1 LKVSAIEDIQG
12 KLGQSVNILFVM
24 ERRINAGSIQAL
36 ANYVRA
42 GKRLAHHIA
51 LYGASDPAFPEIPCS
66 TELDAFDHIIFIFE
80 SKLSAFT
87 GLQLARLLTL
97 VPRSRRVILDADG
110 MYNPRIIIDNYDRNH
125 NTERDCNQW
134 AASYEAVSDR
144 IVQPS
149 LSPCQPRVEPF
160 LFYGYDSK
168 ACIQSGGAKHFDVMH
183 LAHNWWRWREV
194 SERLLP
200 AIEDVRNDLK
210 EICFV
215 GMWWDTPPSWA
226 AAIGQQDAFYVDRG
240 RLHAARIRVLP
251 PVPYGEVI
259 ATMSTARINIMTQR
273 PLLRRLRLVTS
284 KYFEV
289 FTADTI
295 ALVMLDVEH
304 AAQLYGP
311 AGRELVLDN
320 EIADKLIDVLKRPKR
335 YQDLVQDVRQHL
347 TTHHSYERRLQDLVA
362 LLVNG
367 PQRKA
372 S

>member
-1 LKVSAIEDIQG
+1 MIEENQR
-12 KLGQSVNILFVM
+12 KLDRHVNILFVM

-42 GKRLAHHIA
+42 GKKLGHLIA
-51 LYGASDPAFPEIPCS
+51 LYGASDPQFPEIHCS
-66 TELDAFDHIIFIFE
+66 TELDEFDHVIFIFE
-80 SKLSAFT
+80 SKLSLFS

-110 MYNPRIIIDNYDRNH
+110 MYNPRIIVKNYDRNH
-125 NTERDCNQW
+125 NTERDCKRW
-134 AASYEAVSDR
+134 VASYEAVADR
-144 IVQPS
+144 IVQPT
-149 LSPCQPRVEPF
+149 LSACPSRVEPF
-160 LFYGYDSK
+160 LFYGYDSN
-168 ACIQSGGAKHFDVMH
+168 ACIQSGGTKCFDVMH
-183 LAHNWWRWREV
+183 VAHNWWRWREV

-200 AIEDVRNDLK
+200 ALEQVRNDLG

-215 GMWWDTPPSWA
+215 GMWWDAPPSWA
-226 AAIGQQDAFYVDRG
+226 AAIGQQDAFCVDPG
-240 RLHAARIRVLP
+240 RLHAAGIRVLP
-251 PVPYGEVI
+251 PVPYSEVI

-295 ALVMLDVEH
+295 ALVMLDAEH
-304 AAQLYGP
+304 AERIYGP
-311 AGRELVLDN
+311 AGRELALQDQ
-320 EIADKLIDVLKRPKR
+320 IASKLMDVLKRPKK

-347 TTHHSYERRLQDLVA
+347 AAYHSYERRLEDLIA
-362 LLVNG
+362 MLDSR
-367 PQRKA
+367 PQAKA